1 MLSCTKKQICI
12 NIVYV
17 GLNAYESLT
26 WCMESKHPMSTK
38 NFISALLNTNHIKFE
53 SCHYV
58 LNLDCTI
65 STLIKPLNFNYC
77 NSGSVIGKMFSTFK
91 ILTFKELKNLDDTGV
106 VKI

>member
-38 NFISALLNTNHIKFE
+38 NFISALLNSNHIK
-53 SCHYV
+53 
-58 LNLDCTI
+58 LTI
-65 STLIKPLNFNYC
+65 FDYQEK
-77 NSGSVIGKMFSTFK
+77 
-91 ILTFKELKNLDDTGV
+91 
-106 VKI
+106 